1 MKKYDFEAI
10 KEEMRRIAK
19 EKGIASGSA
28 IYSCIDESIA
38 NYWDNREAEA
48 KLLLDEY
55 KKVLINSTD
64 ITYIVNSKTDG
75 RLWLMIH
82 KEDRTC
88 MCTEHEGSRGL
99 WDVLYFLDT
108 DMSHSDFGETM
119 FSDEMGK
126 IGWFDRFETIY
137 HLELK

>member
-10 KEEMRRIAK
+10 KKEMRKIAE

-28 IYSCIDESIA
+28 VWSCIDEKVS
-38 NYWDNREAEA
+38 NYWDSREAEA
-48 KLLLDEY
+48 KLLLNEY
-55 KKVLINSTD
+55 KKILINSTD

-82 KEDRTC
+82 EKGRSH

-99 WDVLYFLDT
+99 WDVLTFLDT
-108 DMSHSDFGETM
+108 DSDHSDFGETM
-119 FSDEMGK
+119 FSDEMAK

-137 HLELK
+137 RLELK

>member
-1 MKKYDFEAI
+1 V
-10 KEEMRRIAK
+10 
-19 EKGIASGSA
+19 AS
-28 IYSCIDESIA
+28 
-38 NYWDNREAEA
+38 YWDNREAEA
-48 KLLLDEY
+48 KMLLDEY

-64 ITYIVNSKTDG
+64 ITYIAHSKTDG

-82 KEDRTC
+82 KEGKTR

-99 WDVLYFLDT
+99 WDVLCFLDT

-119 FSDEMGK
+119 FSDEMAE

-137 HLELK
+137 RLELK